1 MELEDHLAEETSYL
15 LGQATN
21 ARALRGDNHQVDA
34 DNHHA
39 EVHPAEDHLAGVRP
53 TETRR
58 TLLKPRLDEIP
69 HVDVRLHA
77 RHQADVI
84 TANLQ
89 KELVGHPADVTNCH
103 LEVVSGVHRREDNHH
118 MVENLK
124 ENQEFAAPTLKENAI
139 SAVHVKTPTLH
150 LVEMRRRKQVVL
162 TTPMGNACLSTRRNV
177 KSSKRSKSK
186 TKPGRGR
193 KDANKATRT
202 VPQQVEES
210 QRHV

>member
-1 MELEDHLAEETSYL
+1 MELVDHLADETSYP

-21 ARALRGDNHQVDA
+21 VRAPHGDNHHVDA
-34 DNHHA
+34 HHRHEEA
-39 EVHPAEDHLAGVRP
+39 RPVADLPDAARP

-124 ENQEFAAPTLKENAI
+124 ENQEFAAPT
-139 SAVHVKTPTLH
+139 
-150 LVEMRRRKQVVL
+150 
-162 TTPMGNACLSTRRNV
+162 
-177 KSSKRSKSK
+177 
-186 TKPGRGR
+186 
-193 KDANKATRT
+193 
-202 VPQQVEES
+202 
-210 QRHV
+210 